1 MFRRDP
7 RFGLLVALTVA
18 AIVGVL
24 VCLVVEIGRPYP
36 GFFFSSDFRVFP
48 ATLSARAAGLEYGD
62 RIVAVDGRSPISLM
76 ARVEAA
82 RGPIRYEVERAG
94 RRFSLELV
102 PATFTRGLFV
112 GHFAAYFAVSAVML
126 AVGLF
131 VFAQNPAALPNRNF
145 LVYMC
150 LWAVSNVAV
159 PEAVLG
165 PRKYAAI
172 LVSFVP
178 PLLSVHGW
186 VFFLTY
192 PVNPAR
198 QAWLAQHRV
207 IPRLYRAALAVGLL
221 SSLVFVAVYAAAPG
235 LLVDGWLY
243 PAAVGF
249 PFALAAVSF
258 PIKIWALVDTRR
270 RARSP
275 LVDQQT
281 SVLMLGIGLGLGC
294 WLTFM
299 LAPLLHYYDSP
310 MDPQVGSVL
319 VLLYPLAIGYAT
331 VRYRLFDA
339 TVVIRRS
346 VVYTMLAGLITG
358 AYALLLAG
366 ANALVAQADW
376 TRSPWFSGAFMFGVV
391 LLFNPLR
398 EWVRRAVD
406 RTFFRERYD
415 YARTI
420 QALARSMASLLDLD
434 EITRRLTTTIES
446 AMHVRS
452 ARLLLGGLPADI
464 VAVLQVAPGALSRYQ
479 LAADPRFARDS
490 APALAAY
497 AVLDAEVIVPLRFQD
512 ALEALLVLGPKRSEA
527 AYTDDD
533 LELLETVAD
542 QAAVAVANAEAHR
555 RVLDYARELERSL
568 MIRTNLAKFVPQ
580 RVRQLIEESPEAP
593 SLDKRET
600 DVTVLFADIT
610 GYTRLTARLAP
621 GRSRRA
627 RRALLRRLPRRDRQA
642 RRRRQRDGGR
652 RAHGHLPRGRPRP
665 GRGGG
670 GAGHPPA
677 RRRDRRRARGALR
690 AARDARRDQYRPRA
704 ARRHQD
710 RRARGHALDLYRLG
724 HDHQPRRAPG
734 RPGGG
739 RRSPAQREHARAL
752 SPTGCPS
759 TTWGRARSRTSTA
772 PCGCSGSAE
781 ERPRAGRSYDQ
792 SGRCAAAARPGR
804 SALTHCVEGHI
815 KDATASRSRARA
827 LAPSCDLRIRS

>member
-1 MFRRDP
+1 MLRRDP

-24 VCLVVEIGRPYP
+24 VSLVVEIGRPYP
-36 GFFFSSDFRVFP
+36 GFFFSADFRIFP
-48 ATLSARAAGLEYGD
+48 TTRSARTAGLEYGD
-62 RIVAVDGRSPISLM
+62 RIIAVDGRSPISLM

-94 RRFSLELV
+94 RRFSLELA
-102 PATFTRGLFV
+102 PATFTRGVFV

-126 AVGLF
+126 AAGLV
-131 VFAQNPAALPNRNF
+131 VFAQNPAAVPNRNF

-207 IPRLYRAALAVGLL
+207 IPRLYRAALAVGLV
-221 SSLVFVAVYAAAPG
+221 SALVFVAVYAAAPG
-235 LLVDGWLY
+235 LLVGGWLY

-249 PFALAAVSF
+249 QFAIAAVSF

-270 RARSP
+270 RAHSP

-281 SVLMLGIGLGLGC
+281 TVLMLGIGLGLGC

-299 LAPLLHYYDSP
+299 LAPLIHYYDSP

-420 QALARSMASLLDLD
+420 QALARSMASLLDLG
-434 EITRRLTTTIES
+434 EITRRLTMTIES

-542 QAAVAVANAEAHR
+542 QAAVAVANAEAHQ
-555 RVLDYARELERSL
+555 RVLDYAQELERSL

-621 GRSRRA
+621 DDLD
-627 RRALLRRLPRRDRQA
+627 ALVERYFGAFLDEIVKHGGDVNETA
-642 RRRRQRDGGR
+642 GDGLMVIF
-652 RAHGHLPRGRPRP
+652 HE
-665 GRGGG
+665 GG
-670 GAGHPPA
+670 
-677 RRRDRRRARGALR
+677 
-690 AARDARRDQYRPRA
+690 
-704 ARRHQD
+704 
-710 RRARGHALDLYRLG
+710 
-724 HDHQPRRAPG
+724 
-734 RPGGG
+734 
-739 RRSPAQREHARAL
+739 HARAAVEAARAIHRRAAEIGAEL
-752 SPTGCPS
+752 AARFEPLEMHVGINTGPALLGA
-759 TTWGRARSRTSTA
+759 TKIEGRAGTRWTYTA
-772 PCGCSGSAE
+772 SGMTTNLAA
-781 ERPRAGRSYDQ
+781 RLAAQ
-792 SGRCAAAARPGR
+792 AAAGETLLSQSTLARFPDG
-804 SALTHCVEGHI
+804 LPV
-815 KDATASRSRARA
+815 D
-827 LAPSCDLRIRS
+827 DLGTREVKNVDRPVRLFRLQ

>member
-1 MFRRDP
+1 MLRRDP

-24 VCLVVEIGRPYP
+24 ACLVVEIGRPYP

-48 ATLSARAAGLEYGD
+48 ATLSARTAGLEYGD

-94 RRFSLELV
+94 RRFSLELA

-126 AVGLF
+126 AAGLF
-131 VFAQNPAALPNRNF
+131 VFAQNPAAVPNRNF

-207 IPRLYRAALAVGLL
+207 IPRLYRAALAVGIL
-221 SSLVFVAVYAAAPG
+221 SSLVFVAVYTAAPG

-249 PFALAAVSF
+249 QFAIAAVSF

-270 RARSP
+270 RAHSP

-281 SVLMLGIGLGLGC
+281 TVLMLGIGLGLGC

-299 LAPLLHYYDSP
+299 LAPLIHYYDSP

-479 LAADPRFARDS
+479 LAADPRFAGDS
-490 APALAAY
+490 ASALAAY
-497 AVLDAEVIVPLRFQD
+497 AVLDAEVVVPLRFQD

-555 RVLDYARELERSL
+555 RVLDYTRELERSL

-593 SLDKRET
+593 ALDKRET

-621 GRSRRA
+621 DDLD
-627 RRALLRRLPRRDRQA
+627 ALVERYFGAFLDEIVKHGGDVNETA
-642 RRRRQRDGGR
+642 GDGLMVIFHEG
-652 RAHGHLPRGRPRP
+652 
-665 GRGGG
+665 
-670 GAGHPPA
+670 
-677 RRRDRRRARGALR
+677 D
-690 AARDARRDQYRPRA
+690 
-704 ARRHQD
+704 
-710 RRARGHALDLYRLG
+710 
-724 HDHQPRRAPG
+724 
-734 RPGGG
+734 
-739 RRSPAQREHARAL
+739 HARAAVEAARSIHRRAAEIGAEL
-752 SPTGCPS
+752 AARFEPLEMHVGINTGPALLGA
-759 TTWGRARSRTSTA
+759 TKIEGRAGTRWTYTA
-772 PCGCSGSAE
+772 SGMTTNLAA
-781 ERPRAGRSYDQ
+781 RLAAQ
-792 SGRCAAAARPGR
+792 AAAGEVLLSESTLARFPDG
-804 SALTHCVEGHI
+804 LPV
-815 KDATASRSRARA
+815 D
-827 LAPSCDLRIRS
+827 DLGTREVKNVDRPVRLFRLR